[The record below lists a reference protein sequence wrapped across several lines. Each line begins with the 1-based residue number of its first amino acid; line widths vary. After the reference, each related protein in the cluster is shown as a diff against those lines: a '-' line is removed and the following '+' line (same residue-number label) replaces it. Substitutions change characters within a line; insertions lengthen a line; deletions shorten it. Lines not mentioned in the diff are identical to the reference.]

1 MTKKQ
6 VDMYVLIEENL
17 KDRSDNTAWKD
28 ETVFFG
34 PFETRAKAADF
45 ANRRIEMLAS
55 EWIAE
60 EDGILTECISWKIDY
75 LTQVS

>member
-28 ETVFFG
+28 EIVIFG
-34 PFETRAKAADF
+34 PFETRERAANF
-45 ANRRIEMLAS
+45 CNKRIELLAS

-60 EDGILTECISWKIDY
+60 EDGILTECVSWKIDY
-75 LTQVS
+75 LVQVS